1 MTGEIQDSE
10 VITSNPNLANTSN
23 DNAIINLNSDDQS
36 NYISRGQLQDILN
49 TVMQAISAESAK
61 QTAESA
67 KQISKAISAES
78 AKQTAESAKQ
88 ISKAIS
94 AESAKQTATLQEE
107 SKKQTALLQEESK
120 KALQEESKKQT
131 ALLQEESKKQTA
143 LLKTETA
150 KLTSAV
156 EDLRSE
162 IKKENESLAKSLTAK
177 FEAAHDKIREDFE
190 VRLNSEILIVSER
203 IDNVRKDNEHEVI
216 KLSAT
221 IDELYASVSEK
232 TDTVVTQTREAVVQ
246 IREYVDDKFRA
257 VSGDIQQVRK
267 YADEI
272 SKVNATLGELQN
284 KLASGNSN
292 TPQSADS
299 GNAIV
304 RVITTE
310 QQAASVSSVETNT
323 SPSTNGVNVSS
334 NSACHDSTSVVSQTT
349 NSGVCTSVNVTSEM
363 QSKSVDLSELTLP
376 SFTDSSKQVPLHFI
390 RDLDLY
396 FKLKQTPD
404 HLKLPL
410 TFRAVQEPIA
420 KQWFSSTYDKLNSYE
435 EFRKGFTDLLWN
447 PNRQAGI
454 RSQIYLDKHFS
465 NSGESYVDHYIRY
478 ANLASSLDP
487 PMTDMD
493 LLSALTSHY
502 EPRVQQGLL
511 CGNFKCT
518 QDVLGYLSKLQGLN
532 ENRDS
537 FKAPRRD
544 YTGGDRNRR
553 PQLGSGRDDRPRD
566 RGNNVNVHF
575 VRRQTP
581 RRNSNFSNR
590 RHVNADDREFY
601 GRRQG
606 RAEGNNSGQLNPNAR
621 QFNPHIQTTPANS
634 DRNDRSQ
641 NNEAQTLNN

>member
-1 MTGEIQDSE
+1 MSSRKLRSRSRSVDSRAGSVQCNLDENSLTDFSQEGGIMTGEIRDSE
-10 VITSNPNLANTSN
+10 VITSNPNPENTSD
-23 DNAIINLNSDDQS
+23 DNATINLNSDDQS
-36 NYISRGQLQDILN
+36 NNISRDQLQDILN
-49 TVMQAISAESAK
+49 TVMQAI
-61 QTAESA
+61 T
-67 KQISKAISAES
+67 
-78 AKQTAESAKQ
+78 
-88 ISKAIS
+88 

-107 SKKQTALLQEESK
+107 SA
-120 KALQEESKKQT
+120 KQT

-143 LLKTETA
+143 LLKAESA

-203 IDNVRKDNEHEVI
+203 IDNVRKDNENDVS
-216 KLSAT
+216 KLSST
-221 IDELYASVSEK
+221 IDEVYASVSEK
-232 TDTVVTQTREAVVQ
+232 TDTVVTQTREAMVQ

-257 VSGDIQQVRK
+257 VSGDMQQVRRN
-267 YADEI
+267 ADEI
-272 SKVNATLGELQN
+272 SKVNATLGEMQN

-304 RVITTE
+304 RVITTD

-323 SPSTNGVNVSS
+323 SPSINGVNVSS

-420 KQWFSSTYDKLNSYE
+420 KQWFSSTYDKLNSYD
-435 EFRKGFTDLLWN
+435 EFRKRVHG
-447 PNRQAGI
+447 
-454 RSQIYLDKHFS
+454 SVM
-465 NSGESYVDHYIRY
+465 ES
-478 ANLASSLDP
+478 
-487 PMTDMD
+487 
-493 LLSALTSHY
+493 
-502 EPRVQQGLL
+502 
-511 CGNFKCT
+511 
-518 QDVLGYLSKLQGLN
+518 
-532 ENRDS
+532 
-537 FKAPRRD
+537 
-544 YTGGDRNRR
+544 
-553 PQLGSGRDDRPRD
+553 
-566 RGNNVNVHF
+566 
-575 VRRQTP
+575 
-581 RRNSNFSNR
+581 
-590 RHVNADDREFY
+590 
-601 GRRQG
+601 
-606 RAEGNNSGQLNPNAR
+606 
-621 QFNPHIQTTPANS
+621 
-634 DRNDRSQ
+634 
-641 NNEAQTLNN
+641 